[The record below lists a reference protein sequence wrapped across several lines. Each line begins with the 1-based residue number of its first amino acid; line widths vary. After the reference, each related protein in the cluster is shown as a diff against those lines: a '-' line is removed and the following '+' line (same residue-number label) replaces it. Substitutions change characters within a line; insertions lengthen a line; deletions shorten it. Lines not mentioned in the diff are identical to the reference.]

1 MKIAVLVTATLLL
14 TTAGAL
20 AGSDGDAKKGKK
32 VFKKCSACH
41 MVGEKAKKKVGP
53 ILNNI
58 YGATAGTNEEFGKKY
73 SKAMKKAGE
82 DGLVWDKETL
92 AEFLTKP
99 KAMIKKTK
107 MSMKGLK
114 EKDMPNILA
123 YLLTFSPDYKPAD
136 AEMNEEET
144 KTDG

>member
-14 TTAGAL
+14 TTAGAF
-20 AGSDGDAKKGKK
+20 AGSDGDAEKGKR

-41 MVGEKAKKKVGP
+41 MVGDNAKRKVGP
-53 ILNNI
+53 VLNDI
-58 YGATAGTNEEFGKKY
+58 YGATAGTNEDFGRKY

-82 DGLVWDKETL
+82 DGLVWDKATL

-107 MSMKGLK
+107 MSMKGIK

-123 YLLTFSPDYKPAD
+123 YLLTFSPNYKPAD
-136 AEMNEEET
+136 AE
-144 KTDG
+144 TDG